1 MGKGTLLAYLCIA
14 LVVISVLIVL
24 ILDIDG
30 WGTFALDIAKSLAVQ
45 LIAAMVLLGIVLA
58 ILEERS
64 RATYLRLSRYV
75 VSAIFILALVVA
87 LPVLPV
93 VFKRP
98 IDVYDGIQTLV
109 LMALFYYVAGE
120 YRDDF
125 WRRSLGRRSAR
136 PREPDFAFPSKP
148 SGPTEPVEHVREDLY
163 QNLLRKVTGDRRIV
177 ERLIAYERSRTPNA
191 SIEELLRSA
200 IIRWER
206 DNR

>member
-1 MGKGTLLAYLCIA
+1 MGKGTLLAYLGTA
-14 LVVISVLIVL
+14 LVLIAILVVL

-45 LIAAMVLLGIVLA
+45 LIATMVLLGLVLA
-58 ILEERS
+58 IVEERS
-64 RATYLRLSRYV
+64 RASYFGPSRYV
-75 VSAIFILALVVA
+75 VTAIFILAPVLA
-87 LPVLPV
+87 LPVLPI

-98 IDVYDGIQTLV
+98 IDVYDGIQTLILTV
-109 LMALFYYVAGE
+109 VFYSMAGQ

-136 PREPDFAFPSKP
+136 SREPDFTFPSKP
-148 SGPTEPVEHVREDLY
+148 SEPIQPIEREREDLY

-177 ERLIAYERSRTPNA
+177 ERLIAYERSRAPHA
-191 SIEELLRSA
+191 STEELLRSA